1 MALDGVRS
9 SAGHAKTGITTNIPI
24 TRNHT
29 TVLTVRTYVRT
40 YVGAFYQDNFEE
52 AIHSQYNNSGPCND

>member
-24 TRNHT
+24 TSNNT
-29 TVLTVRTYVRT
+29 IVLTVRTYVG
-40 YVGAFYQDNFEE
+40 VFYQENFEE